1 MVKWLLHFIAQSPQC
16 FSTVKSACSRHPTY
30 MYSIF
35 LHQIRS
41 RPPLWFQWT
50 YKSLVIMNVLITE
63 NIYIIICV
71 NLSESVLT
79 CWQFQ
84 WTFFILRV
92 HVLDV
97 VDKAALNFS
106 NRNRESLNSL
116 LHGPCQ
122 LTEARRCLY
131 FNTSQWDSNVIN
143 VNKILP
149 NISANRFVLQNDST
163 DWLQIRPLLLSKIF
177 TRIFSK

>member
-1 MVKWLLHFIAQSPQC
+1 MIFVSFHLNLNEVFIIHRRWTRELLTPLQPLFTRSGTFSSPGC
-16 FSTVKSACSRHPTY
+16 R
-30 MYSIF
+30 
-35 LHQIRS
+35 
-41 RPPLWFQWT
+41 
-50 YKSLVIMNVLITE
+50 
-63 NIYIIICV
+63 
-71 NLSESVLT
+71 
-79 CWQFQ
+79 WQGSF
-84 WTFFILRV
+84 
-92 HVLDV
+92 
-97 VDKAALNFS
+97 NSS

-163 DWLQIRPLLLSKIF
+163 DWLQIRPLLLRKIF

>member
-1 MVKWLLHFIAQSPQC
+1 MIPVDLQISCHHECSNYRKYLYYNMCKSVWICSHLLTIS
-16 FSTVKSACSRHPTY
+16 
-30 MYSIF
+30 MNF
-35 LHQIRS
+35 LH
-41 RPPLWFQWT
+41 
-50 YKSLVIMNVLITE
+50 TE
-63 NIYIIICV
+63 
-71 NLSESVLT
+71 
-79 CWQFQ
+79 
-84 WTFFILRV
+84 V

-149 NISANRFVLQNDST
+149 NISANRFVLQNDSLT
-163 DWLQIRPLLLSKIF
+163 DYKSDLYFLEKYLPEFLVSKKHGLKYELMYHKSTIWV
-177 TRIFSK
+177 RK